1 MLSFEHY
8 ILLSKLITTANIPM
22 SVVIGVSFLNI
33 EKMIRRLT
41 ILEPNF
47 LDNNKSCIYPEDD
60 EY

>member
-47 LDNNKSCIYPEDD
+47 LDNKSCIYPEDD